1 MLKKTVKSWIARQ
14 AQRGR
19 ISFTMEEL
27 SAAFPATSPSMKKHG
42 LFVTCKSGLTIHAW
56 QGFYLLVP
64 QEYRETGNMPP
75 AEYIGDLMA
84 YLHKPYC
91 VALYDAATMYGVACP
106 ESSQGFTVMT
116 STPRPRCTISGG
128 VPVEFIA
135 KREMRGRIAPSLT
148 RTLPTQRGTVVV
160 SSPEYT
166 VCTLVQHAVSLGGL
180 AAVVPVIRDLLPQCN
195 FAKLPAALKRY
206 VTLASL
212 QRLGYILERV
222 IGDTERAQQLHRF
235 LNPARSPF
243 VLAKLVPQLPM
254 AKCAT
259 DGKWLVIVNEDLTP
273 VNPPVEAQ
281 IN

>member
-19 ISFTMEEL
+19 IGFTMEEL
-27 SAAFPATSPSMKKHG
+27 SAAFPETPPSMKKHG

-64 QEYRETGNMPP
+64 QEYRETGDMPP
-75 AEYIGDLMA
+75 AEYIGELMA

-91 VALYDAATMYGVACP
+91 VALYDAAAMYGVSCP
-106 ESSQGFTVMT
+106 KVAHEYTVMT
-116 STPRPRCTISGG
+116 STPRPRCTIPGG

-148 RTLPTQRGTVVV
+148 RTLATRRGTVVV

-166 VCTLVQHAVSLGGL
+166 VCTLVQHAVGLGGL

-195 FAKLPAALKRY
+195 FAKLPPALKRY

-212 QRLGYILERV
+212 QRLGYILEYV
-222 IGDTERAQQLHRF
+222 IGSGEQARQLYRF
-235 LNPARSPF
+235 LNPARTPF

-254 AKCAT
+254 AKCT
-259 DGKWLVIVNEDLTP
+259 TNEKWLIVVNEALSTP
-273 VNPPVEAQ
+273 PAA
-281 IN
+281 